1 MIVAYQRFITM
12 RLTILAAGSRGDIQ
26 PYLALGVGLQAV
38 GHRVRFAAFRNF
50 APLVHP
56 YGLEFA
62 PVDAD
67 FQAIMGG
74 TDGQGMVASGGDFL
88 NLARGIGRTVRPI
101 LTQIGNDF
109 WRAC

>member
-1 MIVAYQRFITM
+1 MRIT
-12 RLTILAAGSRGDIQ
+12 LLAAGSRGDIQ
-26 PYLALGVGLQAV
+26 PYLALGVGLQTA
-38 GHRVRFAAFRNF
+38 GHRVRFAAFRNYAAF
-50 APLVHP
+50 AES

-74 TDGQGMVASGGDFL
+74 ADGQGMVASGGSFFQ
-88 NLARGIGRTVRPI
+88 LARSIGRVVGPI

-109 WRAC
+109 WRACQGTDAIIS